1 MSRRHPGALI
11 ATVVM
16 AGLLTLAMISRG
28 AREPGAAPETPPEAA
43 APSADGRSATG
54 TAGNDMAGAASPTA
68 SRPANTPV
76 RIETP
81 PSLIDTEVDGGIV
94 LDSNGRL
101 LPTLEL
107 RRLFDQVLSTI
118 GELDLDGIRRLLAER
133 LASLTD
139 DAGREQ
145 ALAAFERYLRYLAA
159 VDGASAR
166 LDALPLRERLEAL
179 SELRRQMLGP
189 DMAEAFFGEEE
200 HYQRYTL
207 ERQAL
212 AQDTTLGEAE
222 RAARERELTDAL
234 PDSLRQPLLDQRQ
247 VEGDI
252 ADATAI
258 DTRASDPAERYR
270 LRADRFGEEAAARME
285 MLDRERAGW
294 DARVAAYQAERAS
307 IARNTPAG
315 AAREAALEQ
324 YLLQHFSEP
333 ERRRI
338 RSLEAVGAL

>member
-1 MSRRHPGALI
+1 MIRRHAGALI

-16 AGLLTLAMISRG
+16 VGLLTVVMVSRG
-28 AREPGAAPETPPEAA
+28 SREPAAPDSTPTLAGPI
-43 APSADGRSATG
+43 ADGRAASGAAAT
-54 TAGNDMAGAASPTA
+54 DPAGATLPTGSA
-68 SRPANTPV
+68 RTDTPA

-81 PSLIDTEVDGGIV
+81 PSLADTAIDGGIV

-118 GELDLDGIRRLLAER
+118 GELDPDGIRRLLAER
-133 LASLTD
+133 LATLTD
-139 DAGREQ
+139 PAGREQ
-145 ALAAFERYLRYLAA
+145 VLAAFERYLRYLAA
-159 VDGASAR
+159 VDAAGAR
-166 LDALPLRERLEAL
+166 LDALPLRERLDAL

-207 ERQAL
+207 DRQAL

-222 RAARERELTDAL
+222 RAARERDLTDAL
-234 PDSLRQPLLDQRQ
+234 PESLRQPLLEQRQ

-252 ADATAI
+252 ADAAAI
-258 DTRASDPAERYR
+258 DTLASDPAERYR
-270 LRADRFGEEAAARME
+270 LRAERFGEEAAARME

-294 DARVAAYQAERAS
+294 DARVAAYQAARAN